1 MWSSRVCATQVESG
15 WYSHKPALGES
26 LKDVVPT
33 RSGYL
38 SFIHPVELGWEL
50 PLINTAHTKNQ
61 GLKLPSHSD
70 GMVFIIASLL
80 WRHRK
85 WLCDLFLLLNL
96 SLLRACNFLSVCCS
110 PSDEP
115 LFLVTLC
122 PGLGLRHFWP
132 PPPPEFLHCPCS
144 LQLIVISL
152 LYILLFV
159 PRLLNPGTLI
169 LPHSSLD
176 GSAYRPLWLFLTVWV
191 FMVQWWCTVGSMSWW
206 ILFKVP
212 LVYRTHPLIWF

>member
-26 LKDVVPT
+26 LNDVVPT

-38 SFIHPVELGWEL
+38 SLIHPVELGWEL

-122 PGLGLRHFWP
+122 PGLGLRHFWHP
-132 PPPPEFLHCPCS
+132 LWILALSLFFTTNCYLSLVYTAFCTQTLESRCS
-144 LQLIVISL
+144 YSPTLQSRWFCLPSSM
-152 LYILLFV
+152 
-159 PRLLNPGTLI
+159 T
-169 LPHSSLD
+169 LPHSLSVH
-176 GSAYRPLWLFLTVWV
+176 GSVVMYCGFHV
-191 FMVQWWCTVGSMSWW
+191 MMN
-206 ILFKVP
+206 
-212 LVYRTHPLIWF
+212 LI